1 MCVILGVFLRAK
13 DYEEIVLDEKQ
24 LKHMGLHVIRLDK
37 EIFSKGLPF
46 NAYIDFD
53 SKSSVVQSLSFDAS
67 VVAVYKREGEQVQKG
82 DMICEVSSISLSNLY
97 FELQN
102 NQNKLK
108 IATDVTK
115 KDLELYK
122 AGVVSKREYQTSFLA
137 SEEMRLKVEQLE
149 STFKGFGIDPKN
161 PKGNYGFRIIARDNG
176 LLSVAPK
183 NAGEKILAFT
193 SYVRISKSNNLIAR
207 IKLPVDVSK
216 NIKRH
221 SPVYDENGIKIG
233 VIQSI
238 SVVLDRG
245 SNTIL
250 ATALI
255 DQGNYHVGEMVEV
268 YIQGSQ
274 PKGSVFV
281 PSQALIRNGKDYLAF
296 IRTTKGFKP
305 IAVHVLEERNKIFV
319 VSSQS
324 LKPSDSVAIGA
335 LIGLKGMINHLG
347 EE

>member
-1 MCVILGVFLRAK
+1 MSVFLGAK
-13 DYEEIVLDEKQ
+13 DYQEIILNEQQ
-24 LKHMGLHVIRLDK
+24 LKRMDLQVVRLDR

-67 VVAVYKREGEQVQKG
+67 VVAVYKREGERVRVG
-82 DMICEVSSISLSNLY
+82 DVICEVSSIDLSNLY

-102 NQNKLK
+102 NQNKLN
-108 IATDVTK
+108 IATDITN

-122 AGVVSKREYQTSFLA
+122 AGVISKREYQTSYLI
-137 SEEMRLKVEQLE
+137 SQEMRLKVEQLE
-149 STFKGFGIDPKN
+149 STFKGFGIDPKK
-161 PKGNYGFRIIARDNG
+161 PKGNYGFRIVARDSG

-216 NIKRH
+216 YVKHDSLIY
-221 SPVYDENGIKIG
+221 SSDGMWIG
-233 VIQSI
+233 EIQSV
-238 SVVLDRG
+238 SVVLDRS

-255 DQGNYHVGEMVEV
+255 SEKSYHVGEMVEV

-274 PKGSVFV
+274 PKDSVLV
-281 PSQALIRNGKDYLAF
+281 PSKALIRNGKDYLVF
-296 IRTTKGFKP
+296 IRTLKGFKP
-305 IAVHVLEERNKIFV
+305 VAVEVLEERNKIFV
-319 VSSQS
+319 VSSKNLQ
-324 LKPSDSVAIGA
+324 PTDSVAMGA

-347 EE
+347 ED